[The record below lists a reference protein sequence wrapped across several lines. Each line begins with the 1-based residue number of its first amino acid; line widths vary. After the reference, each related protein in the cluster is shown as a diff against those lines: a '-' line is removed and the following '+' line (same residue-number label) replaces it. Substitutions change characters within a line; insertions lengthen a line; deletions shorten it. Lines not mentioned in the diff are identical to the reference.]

1 MIKEYLKDSI
11 LITDGAM
18 GTYYSHITGSE
29 TTISELSNKQN
40 PELIKGI
47 HKEYIE
53 AGAKLIR
60 TNTFSANS
68 FTLGISRQDIKELIA
83 AGYEIAKSAAKD
95 HDVFVAASIG
105 PIPELVEGKILEK
118 DAILDEYLFIAN
130 SFLNLGANIFIFET
144 FSSTEYIKEVS
155 EYIKSINPKAF
166 ILTQFA
172 LNTNGFTRKGIS
184 ARRIQKQIKQVDS
197 VDAYGF
203 NCGIG
208 PTHLYNIIKK
218 LDFSKDIVSAL
229 PNSGYPV
236 IINERTVYQQ
246 NPGYFAQKLIDI
258 KDLGVGII
266 GGCCGTTPLHIKALA
281 QELDMQPVDPVII
294 TKPDIRKEMKPPVYP
309 NTFAEKLKNNEFTIA
324 VELDPPY
331 GTNLE
336 KMIKGAR
343 ELKDGGVDI
352 LTIADSP
359 MARVRTDSVM
369 TAAKIKREVGI
380 DVMPHICCRDKNII
394 ALKSSL
400 LAAHIEGIRNL
411 LLVTGDPVPSPERND
426 IKSVFN
432 LNSIKLIEMVTEMN
446 KEVFAHEPYF
456 LGGALNL
463 NVLNKDVEIRRM
475 ELKAE
480 KGAKFFLTQ
489 PIFYDNVIEYL
500 KKIKNHYSVK
510 ILAGIIPLV
519 SYRNAMFLNNEVP
532 GIDISPEY
540 IQRFSPHMS
549 RQEAE
554 DVGIDI
560 AVELITKIKDHVD
573 GIYLITPF
581 NRTSMIAKII
591 KKSLQ

>member
-246 NPGYFAQKLIDI
+246 NPEYFAEKLIDI
-258 KDLGVGII
+258 KGWG
-266 GGCCGTTPLHIKALA
+266 LA
-281 QELDMQPVDPVII
+281 
-294 TKPDIRKEMKPPVYP
+294 
-309 NTFAEKLKNNEFTIA
+309 
-324 VELDPPY
+324 
-331 GTNLE
+331 
-336 KMIKGAR
+336 
-343 ELKDGGVDI
+343 
-352 LTIADSP
+352 
-359 MARVRTDSVM
+359 
-369 TAAKIKREVGI
+369 
-380 DVMPHICCRDKNII
+380 
-394 ALKSSL
+394 
-400 LAAHIEGIRNL
+400 
-411 LLVTGDPVPSPERND
+411 LLVDAV
-426 IKSVFN
+426 
-432 LNSIKLIEMVTEMN
+432 
-446 KEVFAHEPYF
+446 A
-456 LGGALNL
+456 
-463 NVLNKDVEIRRM
+463 
-475 ELKAE
+475 
-480 KGAKFFLTQ
+480 
-489 PIFYDNVIEYL
+489 
-500 KKIKNHYSVK
+500 
-510 ILAGIIPLV
+510 PL
-519 SYRNAMFLNNEVP
+519 P
-532 GIDISPEY
+532 CI
-540 IQRFSPHMS
+540 
-549 RQEAE
+549 
-554 DVGIDI
+554 
-560 AVELITKIKDHVD
+560 
-573 GIYLITPF
+573 
-581 NRTSMIAKII
+581 
-591 KKSLQ
+591 

>member
-1 MIKEYLKDSI
+1 MIKKYLKENI

-29 TTISELSNKQN
+29 TTVSELANIEN
-40 PELIKGI
+40 PELIKSI
-47 HKEYIE
+47 HQEYIE

-68 FTLGISRQDIKELIA
+68 FTLNKSRQDIKELIS
-83 AGYEIAKSAAKD
+83 AGYEIAQSAAKD

-105 PIPELVEGKILEK
+105 PIPELVEGRILEG
-118 DAILDEYLFIAN
+118 DVILDEYLFIAN
-130 SFLNLGANIFIFET
+130 SFLDLGAELFIFET
-144 FSSTEYIKEVS
+144 FSSTEYMKEVAQ
-155 EYIKSINPKAF
+155 YIKSINPKAF

-172 LNTNGFTRKGIS
+172 LNTNGFTRKSIS
-184 ARRIQKQIKQVDS
+184 AQRIQKQIKQIDAI
-197 VDAYGF
+197 DAYGF

-208 PTHLYNIIKK
+208 PTHLYNIMKK
-218 LDFSKDIVSAL
+218 LNFSGDIMAAL

-236 IINERTVYQQ
+236 IVNERTVYQQ
-246 NPGYFAQKLIDI
+246 NPEYFAQKLIDI
-258 KDLGVGII
+258 KDLGVNII
-266 GGCCGTTPLHIKALA
+266 GGCCGTTPSHIKALA
-281 QELDMQPVDPVII
+281 EKLDMQPSRPVII
-294 TKPDIRKEMKPPVYP
+294 STPEIKGQIRPPVHH
-309 NTFAEKLKNNEFTIA
+309 NAFARKLENKEFTIA

-336 KMIKGAR
+336 KIIKGAK
-343 ELKDGGVDI
+343 ELKDSGVDI

-359 MARVRTDSVM
+359 MARVRADSVM
-369 TAAKIKREVGI
+369 IAAKIKREVGI
-380 DVMPHICCRDKNII
+380 DAMPHICCRDKNII

-400 LAAHIEGIRNL
+400 LAAHTEGIRNL
-411 LLVTGDPVPSPERND
+411 LLVTGDPIPSPERND

-432 LNSIKLIEMVTEMN
+432 LNSIKLMEMVAEMN

-456 LGGALNL
+456 FGGALNL
-463 NVLNKDVEIRRM
+463 NVLNKDVEVRRM
-475 ELKAE
+475 KLKAE
-480 KGAKFFLTQ
+480 KGAEFFLTQ

-500 KKIKNHYSVK
+500 KKVKAQYNVK
-510 ILAGIIPLV
+510 ILAGVMPLV

-540 IQRFSPHMS
+540 IERFSPHMS

-554 DVGIDI
+554 NVGIDI

-591 KKSLQ
+591 EKSLG

>member
-1 MIKEYLKDSI
+1 M
-11 LITDGAM
+11 
-18 GTYYSHITGSE
+18 
-29 TTISELSNKQN
+29 
-40 PELIKGI
+40 
-47 HKEYIE
+47 
-53 AGAKLIR
+53 
-60 TNTFSANS
+60 
-68 FTLGISRQDIKELIA
+68 
-83 AGYEIAKSAAKD
+83 
-95 HDVFVAASIG
+95 
-105 PIPELVEGKILEK
+105 
-118 DAILDEYLFIAN
+118 
-130 SFLNLGANIFIFET
+130 
-144 FSSTEYIKEVS
+144 
-155 EYIKSINPKAF
+155 
-166 ILTQFA
+166 
-172 LNTNGFTRKGIS
+172 
-184 ARRIQKQIKQVDS
+184 
-197 VDAYGF
+197 
-203 NCGIG
+203 
-208 PTHLYNIIKK
+208 
-218 LDFSKDIVSAL
+218 
-229 PNSGYPV
+229 
-236 IINERTVYQQ
+236 
-246 NPGYFAQKLIDI
+246 
-258 KDLGVGII
+258 GVGII

-369 TAAKIKREVGI
+369 IAAKIKREVGI
-380 DVMPHICCRDKNII
+380 DAMPHICCRDKNII

-554 DVGIDI
+554 DVG
-560 AVELITKIKDHVD
+560 
-573 GIYLITPF
+573 
-581 NRTSMIAKII
+581 
-591 KKSLQ
+591 

>member
-1 MIKEYLKDSI
+1 MLVQNI
-11 LITDGAM
+11 LLTDGAM
-18 GTYYSHITGSE
+18 GTYYSHITSSE
-29 TTISELSNKQN
+29 TTVSELANRDN
-40 PELIKGI
+40 PKLIKDI
-47 HKEYIE
+47 HQEYIE

-68 FTLGISRQDIKELIA
+68 FTLNKSRQDIKELII
-83 AGYEIAKSAAKD
+83 AGFKIAQSAAKD
-95 HDVFVAASIG
+95 HDVFVAVSIG

-118 DAILDEYLFIAN
+118 DVILDEYLFIAD
-130 SFLNLGANIFIFET
+130 SFLEQGAEVFIFET

-155 EYIKSINPKAF
+155 EHIKLINPKAF
-166 ILTQFA
+166 VLTQFA

-184 ARRIQKQIKQVDS
+184 AKRIQKQIKQIDS

-203 NCGIG
+203 NCSIG

-218 LDFSKDIVSAL
+218 LDFPKDIVSAL

-246 NPGYFAQKLIDI
+246 NPEYFAEKLIDI
-258 KDLGVGII
+258 KGLGINII

-281 QELDMQPVDPVII
+281 EKLDMQPSSPTIVTTPEIKVE
-294 TKPDIRKEMKPPVYP
+294 IRPPAHSNP
-309 NTFAEKLKNNEFTIA
+309 FADKLENNKFTIA

-336 KMIKGAR
+336 KLIKGAR
-343 ELKDGGVDI
+343 ELKDSGVDI

-359 MARVRTDSVM
+359 MAKVRADSVM
-369 TAAKIKREVGI
+369 IAAKIKREVGI
-380 DVMPHICCRDKNII
+380 DAMPHICCRDKNII
-394 ALKSSL
+394 SLKSSL

-446 KEVFAHEPYF
+446 KEVFNHEPYF

-475 ELKAE
+475 KLKAE

-489 PIFYDNVIEYL
+489 PIFYDSVIE
-500 KKIKNHYSVK
+500 
-510 ILAGIIPLV
+510 
-519 SYRNAMFLNNEVP
+519 F
-532 GIDISPEY
+532 
-540 IQRFSPHMS
+540 
-549 RQEAE
+549 
-554 DVGIDI
+554 
-560 AVELITKIKDHVD
+560 
-573 GIYLITPF
+573 
-581 NRTSMIAKII
+581 
-591 KKSLQ
+591 

>member
-1 MIKEYLKDSI
+1 MIKEYLKENI
-11 LITDGAM
+11 LLTDGAM
-18 GTYYSHITGSE
+18 GTYYSLITGSE
-29 TTISELSNKQN
+29 TTVSELANREN
-40 PELIKGI
+40 PELIKSI
-47 HKEYIE
+47 HREYIE
-53 AGAKLIR
+53 AGARLIR

-68 FTLGISRQDIKELIA
+68 FILNKSRQDVKELIIT
-83 AGYEIAKSAAKD
+83 GYEIAQSAAKN

-105 PIPELVEGKILEK
+105 PIPELVEGRILEG
-118 DAILDEYLFIAN
+118 DVILDEYLFIAN
-130 SFLNLGANIFIFET
+130 SFLDLGAELFIFET
-144 FSSTEYIKEVS
+144 FSSTDYLNQVAQH
-155 EYIKSINPKAF
+155 IKSINPKAF

-184 ARRIQKQIKQVDS
+184 AQRIQKQIKQINAI
-197 VDAYGF
+197 DAYGF

-218 LDFSKDIVSAL
+218 LDFSKDTVSAL

-246 NPGYFAQKLIDI
+246 NPEYFAQKLIDI
-258 KDLGVGII
+258 KGLGVSII

-281 QELDMQPVDPVII
+281 EKLYMQFSRPAII
-294 TKPDIRKEMKPPVYP
+294 STKETKDEIRPSVHP
-309 NTFAEKLKNNEFTIA
+309 NTFADKLENKEFTIA

-331 GTNLE
+331 GTNLG
-336 KMIKGAR
+336 KMIKGAK
-343 ELKDGGVDI
+343 ELKDSGVDI

-359 MARVRTDSVM
+359 MAKVRPDSVM
-369 TAAKIKREVGI
+369 IAAKIKREAGI

-400 LAAHIEGIRNL
+400 LAAHTEGIRNL
-411 LLVTGDPVPSPERND
+411 LLVTGDPIPSPERND

-432 LNSIKLIEMVTEMN
+432 LNSIKLIEMVAEMN

-456 LGGALNL
+456 YGGALNL

-500 KKIKNHYSVK
+500 KKVKAQYNVK
-510 ILAGIIPLV
+510 ILAGVMPLV

-532 GIDISPEY
+532 GIYISPEY
-540 IQRFSPHMS
+540 IERFSPHMS

-554 DVGIDI
+554 NVGIDI
-560 AVELITKIKDHVD
+560 AVELITKIKDYVD

-591 KKSLQ
+591 DKSLG